1 MTNLFDISDKVIV
14 ITGGYG
20 ILGRAIARYLVGW
33 NDGVSLFEANPTEA

>member
-20 ILGRAIARYLVGW
+20 ILGRAIARYLVEQGAIVVII
-33 NDGVSLFEANPTEA
+33 GRSV